1 MEGEHAEGILRGSI
15 ACVCSQDP
23 RQFTTSIGVRY
34 EDLPKVK
41 AITEDIKAF
50 LDQHPGV
57 DKKLPYGSGLGSLQ
71 DWSVQIGLMVSTTC
85 TQLLICCFCTKRSC
99 QEAGCIYRLAAHEGC
114 RRLYLLFD

>member
-1 MEGEHAEGILRGSI
+1 MR
-15 ACVCSQDP
+15 QDP

-41 AITEDIKAF
+41 AITADIKSF

-71 DWSVQIGLMVSTTC
+71 DWSVQIGVMVSTTSYLHIFHPKIRGFN
-85 TQLLICCFCTKRSC
+85 TVLLLR
-99 QEAGCIYRLAAHEGC
+99 Q
-114 RRLYLLFD
+114 